1 VCRMIRMNLGKNIVI
16 FFVIY
21 FSVLA
26 HAETP
31 RSIAQSLWEDVR
43 LLKGIPSIV
52 GLKNAELYVF
62 FDPNCY
68 VCAELFDLSKISDP
82 SEKAA
87 SAKSHALNIVG
98 NMPQALWIPVFQMK
112 DSSRDMSAALLRS
125 GIFQDIIKNYEEFN
139 FEKLEGATKSVV
151 PTDRELASLAQAK
164 NIWKRLGGG
173 TPLFVYRDKTGD
185 FKRFIGIPS
194 KAQLTSIFDSVNT
207 GIK

>member
-1 VCRMIRMNLGKNIVI
+1 M
-16 FFVIY
+16 
-21 FSVLA
+21 
-26 HAETP
+26 
-31 RSIAQSLWEDVR
+31 R

-87 SAKSHALNIVG
+87 SAKSYALNIVG
-98 NMPQALWIPVFQMK
+98 NMPQARWIPVYQMK

-125 GIFQDIIKNYEEFN
+125 GIFQDITKNYEEFD

-173 TPLFVYRDKTGD
+173 TPLFVYRDKAGD
-185 FKRFIGIPS
+185 FKRFIGIPP
-194 KAQLTSIFDSVNT
+194 KAQLTFIFDSVNT

>member
-1 VCRMIRMNLGKNIVI
+1 MTLIKKI
-16 FFVIY
+16 FSFV
-21 FSVLA
+21 VLVFIMDA
-26 HAETP
+26 HAELP
-31 RSIAQSLWEDVR
+31 LAISQSLWEDVR
-43 LLKGIPSIV
+43 LLKGIPSIEAQ
-52 GLKNAELYVF
+52 KNAELYVF

-68 VCAELFDLSKISDP
+68 VCAELFDLSKINET
-82 SEKAA
+82 SEKAL
-87 SAKSHALNIVG
+87 SAKSHALNIIV
-98 NMPQALWIPVFQMK
+98 NMPQTIWIPVYQMK
-112 DSSRDMSAALLRS
+112 DSSRDMSVALLRS
-125 GIFQDIIKNYEEFN
+125 GVFQDIKKNYEEFN

-173 TPLFVYRDKTGD
+173 TPLFVYRDKIGD